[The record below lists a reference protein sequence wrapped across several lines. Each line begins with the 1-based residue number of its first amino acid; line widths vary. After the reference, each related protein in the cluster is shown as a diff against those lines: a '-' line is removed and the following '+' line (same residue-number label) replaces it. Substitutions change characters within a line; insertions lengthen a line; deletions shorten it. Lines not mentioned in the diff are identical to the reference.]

1 MLDMEGFE
9 DEDNEQQEYDG
20 EMMDDDG
27 QEEYDEEYIR
37 QVQMQAL
44 QQQ

>member
-20 EMMDDDG
+20 EMMEGDD
-27 QEEYDEEYIR
+27 QEQYDEEYIR
-37 QVQMQAL
+37 QVQEM
-44 QQQ
+44 